1 MQISEMKSTMI
12 VILALGLAS
21 AVPGDRSL
29 GSKVN
34 KSTYE
39 IFHPLISPL
48 FLPESLSK
56 MYQCN
61 EKILQCKIE

>member
-1 MQISEMKSTMI
+1 MKSTMI

-21 AVPGDRSL
+21 AVTIPGRSL

-39 IFHPLISPL
+39 IFHPLIFPF